1 MGSKPEDLVHVP
13 QDLTII
19 SDTELETYGNQALA
33 EFDRINALDEVTAD
47 TIQYGVRLADGID
60 RVRAEVAARNV
71 RAVKSAEANRV
82 KLLKDQANL
91 HARVHG
97 DGANVGTGTGT
108 TTPSDG
114 PQGPIDVEAV
124 AAAATRGATAAL
136 VSVLGDRVAG
146 RALTQVAERPSLTDV
161 RRFAPQGAEPPRAK
175 LAVTASVDIPGV
187 ARGEGVDSLD
197 RMVDIFQRKA
207 KSMPVTNGQP
217 NHQLVASIRNEFE
230 HTVDDRTSPSA
241 IEELFRQIT
250 SDDKK
255 DALVAAG
262 GWCAPSEIRYD
273 FFNIACEDG
282 LIDLPTFGV
291 SRGGIQFPVS
301 PSLADVFGTAPNQA
315 FGGFSVTFSNQSIPW
330 LWTEADD
337 IAAVTGGDGVT
348 PFKPCIR
355 VPCPTF
361 SEERLEC
368 YGLCVTAGNLT
379 DDAYP
384 EATRNFLRL
393 MMSAHAHAVNA
404 RLIALMAA
412 DSTASIDTGSFAVS
426 GQPVYQQIYGGLSLA
441 ATDYRAR
448 YGMCMDD
455 VLEVVA
461 PFWVRDAI
469 RADIAWRSGV
479 EPRQIPNSEINAHFA
494 SLNVRVQW
502 VNDWQVRGAGQ
513 FGNATAMTAWP
524 SSAIFMIYAA
534 GTFIKGNG
542 LQLDLGVVRDSTLNE
557 TNDHTAAWSEECH
570 LIARVGHESRRYTIN
585 FCVNG
590 RTGAANG
597 VGCTN
602 L

>member
-1 MGSKPEDLVHVP
+1 MGDKPEELVHVP
-13 QDLTII
+13 HDLTLV
-19 SDTELETYGNQALA
+19 SDTELETYGNTAVA
-33 EFDRINALDEVTAD
+33 EFDRINALDDVTSD
-47 TIQYGVRLADGID
+47 TIQYGMRLADDID
-60 RVRAEVAARNV
+60 RVRAEVAARNA
-71 RAVKSAEANRV
+71 RALQTAESNRA

-91 HARVHG
+91 TARVHG
-97 DGANVGTGTGT
+97 SDGDGTGT
-108 TTPSDG
+108 TTPTNG
-114 PQGPIDVEAV
+114 QAAPVDVEAI
-124 AAAATRGATAAL
+124 AAAAAQGATTAL
-136 VSVLGDRVAG
+136 VNVLGDRVAG
-146 RALTQVAERPSLTDV
+146 RALTQVTERATLNDA
-161 RRFAPQGAEPPRAK
+161 RRFAPQGSEAPPAR

-187 ARGEGVDSLD
+187 ARGEGVDSLE

-207 KSMPVTNGQP
+207 KSMPVTSGLP

-230 HTVDDRTSPSA
+230 HTVDDRTSPGQ
-241 IEELFRQIT
+241 IEELFKHLT

-315 FGGFSVTFSNQSIPW
+315 FGGFSVAFSGDSIPW

-337 IAAVTGGDGVT
+337 IAAVTGSPT
-348 PFKPCIR
+348 KPCIR
-355 VPCPTF
+355 VPCPDF
-361 SEERLEC
+361 DEERLEC
-368 YGLCVTAGNLT
+368 YGLCLTAGNLT

-384 EATRNFLRL
+384 EATRNFLQL
-393 MMSAHAHAVNA
+393 LMSAHAHAMNG
-404 RLIALMAA
+404 RLIQLMVARSSAA
-412 DSTASIDTGSFAVS
+412 IDTGSYAVT

-461 PFWVRDAI
+461 PFWVRDVI
-469 RADIAWRSGV
+469 RADMAWRTGV
-479 EPRQIPNSEINAHFA
+479 EARQISNAEINAQFA
-494 SLNVRVQW
+494 ALNVRVQW

-513 FGNATAMTAWP
+513 FGNATELDDWP
-524 SSAIFMIYAA
+524 TSATFMVYAA

-570 LIARVGHESRRYTIN
+570 LIARVGHESRQYTIN

-597 VGCTN
+597 VGCAN

>member
-1 MGSKPEDLVHVP
+1 MGNTPEDLVHVP
-13 QDLTII
+13 QDLTIV
-19 SDTELETYGNQALA
+19 SDSELETYGNHALA
-33 EFDRINALDEVTAD
+33 EFDRINALEEVTAD
-47 TIQYGVRLADGID
+47 TIEYGVRLADGID

-97 DGANVGTGTGT
+97 DGDGTGTGT
-108 TTPSDG
+108 GTITPSDG
-114 PQGPIDVEAV
+114 QRGPIDVEAV

-146 RALTQVAERPSLTDV
+146 RALTQVVDRPTLNDA
-161 RRFAPQGAEPPRAK
+161 RRFAPQGAEPPAAK

-207 KSMPVTNGQP
+207 KSMPVTSGMP

-230 HTVDDRTSPSA
+230 HTIDDRTSPGT
-241 IEELFRQIT
+241 IEELFRHLT

-255 DALVAAG
+255 NALVAAG

-282 LIDLPTFGV
+282 LVDLPTFGV

-301 PSLADVFGTAPNQA
+301 PSLADVFGTLGTNQA
-315 FGGFSVTFSNQSIPW
+315 FGGFSTPFNNNSVPW
-330 LWTEADD
+330 LWTEDDD
-337 IAAVTGGDGVT
+337 IAAVTGEPT
-348 PFKPCIR
+348 KPCIR

-393 MMSAHAHAVNA
+393 MMSAHAHAMNQ
-404 RLIALMAA
+404 RTIALMVARSSAA
-412 DSTASIDTGSFAVS
+412 IDTGSFAVT
-426 GQPVYQQIYGGLSLA
+426 GQPVYQQVYGGLSLA
-441 ATDYRAR
+441 VTDYRAR

-455 VLEVVA
+455 VLEVIA
-461 PFWVRDAI
+461 PFWVRDVI
-469 RADIAWRSGV
+469 RADLAWRTGV
-479 EPRQIPNSEINAHFA
+479 EARQISNGEIDSHFA
-494 SLNVRVQW
+494 ALNIRVQW

-513 FGNATAMTAWP
+513 FGNATEIDDWP
-524 SSAIFMIYAA
+524 TSATFMVYAA
-534 GTFIKGNG
+534 GTFLRGNG
-542 LQLDLGVVRDSTLNE
+542 LQLDLGVVRDSVLNE
-557 TNDHTAAWSEECH
+557 TNDHTAAWSEECQ
-570 LIARVGHESRRYTIN
+570 LVARVGHESRQYTIN

>member
-1 MGSKPEDLVHVP
+1 MGDKPEELVNVP
-13 QDLTII
+13 QDLTLV
-19 SDTELETYGNQALA
+19 SDAELETYGNQAVA
-33 EFDRINALDEVTAD
+33 EFDRINALDDVTSD
-47 TIQYGVRLADGID
+47 TITYGLRLADDID
-60 RVRAEVAARNV
+60 RVRAEVAARNARSAQV
-71 RAVKSAEANRV
+71 AEANRV

-91 HARVHG
+91 KARVHG
-97 DGANVGTGTGT
+97 ADGG
-108 TTPSDG
+108 SDG
-114 PQGPIDVEAV
+114 GTAPAGTPAPVDVEAI
-124 AAAATRGATAAL
+124 AAAAARGATTAL
-136 VSVLGDRVAG
+136 VNVLGDRVAG
-146 RALTQVAERPSLTDV
+146 RALSQATERATLNDA
-161 RRFAPQGAEPPRAK
+161 RRFAPVGSEAPPAK

-187 ARGEGVDSLD
+187 ARGDGVDSID
-197 RMVDIFQRKA
+197 RMVDIFTRKA
-207 KSMPVTNGQP
+207 KSMPVTSDAP
-217 NHQLVASIRNEFE
+217 NYQLVASVRNEFE
-230 HTVDDRTSPSA
+230 HTVDDRTSPSQ
-241 IEELFRQIT
+241 IEELFKHLT
-250 SDDKK
+250 SPDKK

-301 PSLADVFGTAPNQA
+301 PSLANVFGTTNQA
-315 FGGFSVTFSNQSIPW
+315 FGGFSVAFSNATIPW
-330 LWTEADD
+330 LWSEADD
-337 IAAVTGGDGVT
+337 IASVTGVPD
-348 PFKPCIR
+348 KPCIR

-368 YGLCVTAGNLT
+368 YGVCVTAGNLT

-384 EATRNFLRL
+384 EATRNFLQL
-393 MMSAHAHAVNA
+393 IMSAHAHAMNG

-412 DSTASIDTGSFAVS
+412 KSTASIDTGGFAVT

-448 YGMCMDD
+448 YGMCQDD

-461 PFWVRDAI
+461 PFWVKETI
-469 RADIAWRSGV
+469 KADLAWRNGV
-479 EPRQIPNSEINAHFA
+479 EVRQIPDSEINAHFA
-494 SLNVRVQW
+494 ALNVRVQW

-513 FGNATAMTAWP
+513 FGNATAMTSWP
-524 SSAIFMIYAA
+524 TSAIFMLYAA

-542 LQLDLGVVRDSTLNE
+542 LQLDLGVVRDSTLNAN
-557 TNDHTAAWSEECH
+557 NDHTAAWSEECH

-590 RTGAANG
+590 KTGAQLASTS
-597 VGCTN
+597 GCN

>member
-1 MGSKPEDLVHVP
+1 MGDKPEELVQVP
-13 QDLTII
+13 QDLTLV
-19 SDTELETYGNQALA
+19 SDADLETYGNAAVA
-33 EFDRINALDEVTAD
+33 EFDRINNLDEVTAD
-47 TIQYGVRLADGID
+47 TITYGLRLADDVD
-60 RVRAEVAARNV
+60 RVRAEVAARNA
-71 RAVKSAEANRV
+71 RTKQQAEANRA

-91 HARVHG
+91 RARVHG
-97 DGANVGTGTGT
+97 PDGDAGTDGVT
-108 TTPSDG
+108 TEARPEV
-114 PQGPIDVEAV
+114 DVESI
-124 AAAATRGATAAL
+124 AAAAARGATAAL
-136 VSVLGDRVAG
+136 VNVLGDRVAG
-146 RALTQVAERPSLTDV
+146 RALTQVVERPTLADA
-161 RRFAPQGAEPPRAK
+161 RRFAPEGADVAPAR

-207 KSMPVTNGQP
+207 KSMPVTTGQP
-217 NHQLVASIRNEFE
+217 NRQLVASIRNEYE
-230 HTVDDRTSPSA
+230 HTVDDRTSPGQM
-241 IEELFRQIT
+241 EELIRHLT
-250 SDDKK
+250 SDEKK
-255 DALVAAG
+255 QSLVAAG

-301 PSLADVFGTAPNQA
+301 PSLADVFGDSPNQA
-315 FGGFSVTFSNQSIPW
+315 FGGFSVAFSNESIPW

-337 IAAVTGGDGVT
+337 IAAVTGSPT
-348 PFKPCIR
+348 KPCIR

-368 YGLCVTAGNLT
+368 YGICVTAGNLT

-393 MMSAHAHAVNA
+393 MMSAHAHAMNG
-404 RLIALMAA
+404 RLISLMVARSAA
-412 DSTASIDTGSFAVS
+412 AIDTGGFAVT
-426 GQPVYQQIYGGLSLA
+426 GQPVYQQVYGGLSLA

-448 YGMCMDD
+448 YGMCEDD
-455 VLEVVA
+455 VLEAVA
-461 PFWVRDAI
+461 PFWVKNVI
-469 RADIAWRSGV
+469 KADLAWRNGV
-479 EPRQIPNSEINAHFA
+479 DVRQVSDAEVNQHFA
-494 SLNVRVQW
+494 SLNIRVQW
-502 VNDWQVRGAGQ
+502 VNDWQVRGASQ
-513 FGNATAMTAWP
+513 FGNATPMTSWP
-524 SSAIFMIYAA
+524 TSATFMLYAA
-534 GTFIKGNG
+534 GTFIQGNG

-590 RTGAANG
+590 KTGAQLASTS
-597 VGCTN
+597 GCN

>member
-1 MGSKPEDLVHVP
+1 MGDKPEELVNVP
-13 QDLTII
+13 QDLTLV
-19 SDTELETYGNQALA
+19 SDAELETYGNQAVD
-33 EFDRINALDEVTAD
+33 EFDRINALDDVTAD
-47 TIQYGVRLADGID
+47 TIQYGLRLADDVD
-60 RVRAEVAARNV
+60 RVRAEVAARNA
-71 RAVKSAEANRV
+71 RSVKQAEANRA

-91 HARVHG
+91 KARVHG
-97 DGANVGTGTGT
+97 PDGDGTDPASSGATQ
-108 TTPSDG
+108 PASV
-114 PQGPIDVEAV
+114 DVEAI
-124 AAAATRGATAAL
+124 AAAAARGATAAL
-136 VSVLGDRVAG
+136 VNVLGDRVTG
-146 RALTQVAERPSLTDV
+146 RALTQVSERATLNDA
-161 RRFAPQGAEPPRAK
+161 RRFAPQGSEAPAAK

-187 ARGEGVDSLD
+187 ARGEGVDSID

-207 KSMPVTNGQP
+207 KSMPVTAGQP
-217 NHQLVASIRNEFE
+217 NYQLVASVRNEFE
-230 HTVDDRTSPSA
+230 HTVDDRTSPGQV
-241 IEELFRQIT
+241 EELFKHLT

-301 PSLADVFGTAPNQA
+301 PSLANVFGTA
-315 FGGFSVTFSNQSIPW
+315 FGGFSTTFSNESIPW
-330 LWTEADD
+330 LWSEADD
-337 IAAVTGGDGVT
+337 IAAVTGAPT
-348 PFKPCIR
+348 KPCIR

-361 SEERLEC
+361 DEERLEC
-368 YGLCVTAGNLT
+368 YGVCVTAGNLT

-384 EATRNFLRL
+384 EATRNFLQL
-393 MMSAHAHAVNA
+393 IMSAHAHAMNG
-404 RLIALMAA
+404 RLISLMAA
-412 DSTASIDTGSFAVS
+412 ASTASIDTGAFAVT

-461 PFWVRDAI
+461 PFWVKDVI
-469 RADIAWRSGV
+469 RADLAWRNGEDV
-479 EPRQIPNSEINAHFA
+479 RQITDGEINSHFA
-494 SLNVRVQW
+494 ALNVRVQW
-502 VNDWQVRGAGQ
+502 VNDWQVRGTGQ
-513 FGNATAMTAWP
+513 FGNATAMTSWP
-524 SSAIFMIYAA
+524 TSAIFMLYAA

-570 LIARVGHESRRYTIN
+570 LVARVGHESRRYTIN

-590 RTGAANG
+590 KTGAQLASTS
-597 VGCTN
+597 GCN

>member
-1 MGSKPEDLVHVP
+1 MGDKPEELVNVP
-13 QDLTII
+13 QDLTLV
-19 SDTELETYGNQALA
+19 SDAELETYGNQAVA
-33 EFDRINALDEVTAD
+33 EFDRINALDDVTSD
-47 TIQYGVRLADGID
+47 TITYGLRLADDID
-60 RVRAEVAARNV
+60 RVRAEVAARNARTAQV
-71 RAVKSAEANRV
+71 AEANRV

-91 HARVHG
+91 QARVHG
-97 DGANVGTGTGT
+97 A
-108 TTPSDG
+108 DG
-114 PQGPIDVEAV
+114 PGNATAAPADKAPVDVEAI
-124 AAAATRGATAAL
+124 AAAAARGATAAL
-136 VSVLGDRVAG
+136 VNVLGDRVAG
-146 RALTQVAERPSLTDV
+146 RALSQVSERATLNDA
-161 RRFAPQGAEPPRAK
+161 RRFAPVGSEVPAAK

-187 ARGEGVDSLD
+187 ARGDGVDSID
-197 RMVDIFQRKA
+197 RMVDIFTRKA
-207 KSMPVTNGQP
+207 KSMPVTSDQP
-217 NHQLVASIRNEFE
+217 NYQLVASVRNEFE
-230 HTVDDRTSPSA
+230 HTVDDRTSPSQ
-241 IEELFRQIT
+241 IEELFKHLT
-250 SDDKK
+250 SPDKK

-301 PSLADVFGTAPNQA
+301 PSLANVFGTTNQA
-315 FGGFSVTFSNQSIPW
+315 FGGFSVAFNNTTIPW
-330 LWTEADD
+330 LWSEADD
-337 IAAVTGGDGVT
+337 IASVTGVPD
-348 PFKPCIR
+348 KPCIR

-368 YGLCVTAGNLT
+368 YGVCVTAGNLT

-384 EATRNFLRL
+384 EATRNFLQL
-393 MMSAHAHAVNA
+393 IMSAHAHAMNG
-404 RLIALMAA
+404 RLISLMASK
-412 DSTASIDTGSFAVS
+412 STASIDTGAFAVT

-448 YGMCMDD
+448 YGMCQDD

-461 PFWVRDAI
+461 PFWVKEVI
-469 RADIAWRSGV
+469 KADLAWRNGV
-479 EPRQIPNSEINAHFA
+479 EVRQIPDSEINAHFA
-494 SLNVRVQW
+494 ALNVRVQW

-524 SSAIFMIYAA
+524 TSSIFMLYAA

-542 LQLDLGVVRDSTLNE
+542 LQLDLGVVRDSVLNAN
-557 TNDHTAAWSEECH
+557 NDHTAAWSEECH

-590 RTGAANG
+590 KTGAQLASTS
-597 VGCTN
+597 GCN